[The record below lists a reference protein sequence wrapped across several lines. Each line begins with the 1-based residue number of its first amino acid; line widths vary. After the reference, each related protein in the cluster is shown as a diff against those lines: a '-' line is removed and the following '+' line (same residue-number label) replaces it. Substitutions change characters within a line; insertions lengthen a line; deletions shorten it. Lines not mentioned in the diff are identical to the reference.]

1 MPTDL
6 YPLVVPLDKPTTL
19 TLDDLT
25 PGIAYLATIRS
36 RRSGVVLVE
45 TEQTAD
51 QDGKLYVKALAAERG
66 EYWVDLYPVRGTNRL
81 ARLSFFAVPPEL
93 AARRPLR
100 CDFHIHTLHSD
111 GRNTPAEM
119 LIRGRELGLDVA
131 VITDHNA
138 YAGSI
143 EGLKARREL
152 DLNLISM
159 PGEEVSSHNW
169 HILSIGATASI
180 YDQARKKYDLERD
193 PRDER
198 WLSYSALCWAVE
210 TTQAQGGRAYLA
222 HPYWTVD
229 RGFHLPTAFY
239 DQILAEGILDGIELL
254 GDVKYQN
261 NVRSLARYLDL
272 VSDGHQMPIL
282 GNSDTHAAQH
292 TYGVYWTQV
301 WAEDLTPAGVLDA
314 IRDGW
319 SVACT
324 TIEPVEICSRPQA
337 VQAFG
342 PFELVDYATFLEHH
356 FYPLHDALCQQEAAY
371 VYRAWRGETLP
382 ARLMEDQRAQ
392 MEALYQRCGA
402 NWGL

>member
-1 MPTDL
+1 MPTAL
-6 YPLVVPLDKPTTL
+6 YPLVIQVEQPTTL

-25 PGIAYLATIRS
+25 PRVPYQATVRS
-36 RRSGVVLVE
+36 RRSGE
-45 TEQTAD
+45 IIAEHEQTAD
-51 QDGKLYVKALAAERG
+51 QNGELHIEVLVSERG
-66 EYWVDLYPVRGTNRL
+66 EYWVDLCPVPATDRL
-81 ARLSFFAVPPEL
+81 AQLSFFAVPPEL

-100 CDFHIHTLHSD
+100 CDFHIHTLYSD

-143 EGLKARREL
+143 EGLDARQEL
-152 DLNLISM
+152 DLNLITM
-159 PGEEVSSHNW
+159 PGEEVSAHNW
-169 HILSIGATASI
+169 HVLSIGATASI
-180 YDQARKKYDLERD
+180 YDQARENYDLESD

-198 WLSYSALCWAVE
+198 WTSYGGLRWAIE

-222 HPYWTVD
+222 HPYWTID
-229 RGFHLPTAFY
+229 RGFHLPTTFY
-239 DQILAEGILDGIELL
+239 DQVLAEDILDGIELL

-272 VSDGHQMPIL
+272 RSSGHQVPIL
-282 GNSDTHAAQH
+282 GNSDTHASQH
-292 TYGVYWTQV
+292 TYGIYWTQV

-324 TIEPVEICSRPQA
+324 TIEQVEICRRPQA

-342 PFELVDYATFLEHH
+342 PFELVDCATFLEHH
-356 FYPLHDALCQQEAAY
+356 FYPLHDTLCRQEAAY
-371 VYRAWRGETLP
+371 AYRAWRGETLP
-382 ARLMEDQRAQ
+382 AGRMDEQRAQ
-392 MEALYQRCGA
+392 MEALYRTCG
-402 NWGL
+402 L